1 MLLRRMSEHV
11 KGQNWFA
18 VVLDFLIVVFGVFI
32 GFQLTTWNDNRQ
44 LDEAFAQARTRL
56 IAEHEANITAVQAL
70 IRQNETS
77 LPAVRT
83 ALAALNACDPAPEA
97 EAAFLKGLNQI
108 RGTQSLKLRDSALRA
123 LTHNEGLLARQ
134 TEAERNLLGEFERTL
149 DRTQVNLDFLEHLPF
164 DSPVEDHPA
173 VAAGDLLEM
182 RLSDADWDVIA
193 NRPLILAVPF
203 SDACRDRVLAKH
215 FHEWERVA
223 SFQTLRARQ
232 FQASIEANLE
242 TLRGK
247 VSD

>member
-11 KGQNWFA
+11 RGQNWFA

-44 LDEAFAQARTRL
+44 LDEAFAQARIRL

-77 LPAVRT
+77 LPVVRT
-83 ALAALNACDPAPEA
+83 ALAALKTCDLAPET

-108 RGTQSLKLRDSALRA
+108 RGTQSLKLRGSALRA

-134 TEAERNLLGEFERTL
+134 TETERNMLGEFERTL
-149 DRTQVNLDFLEHLPF
+149 DRMQVNLDFLEHLPF

-182 RLSDADWDVIA
+182 RLSDAEWDVIA
-193 NRPLILAVPF
+193 YRPLILAVPF
-203 SDACRDRVLAKH
+203 SDACRDRALAKH

-242 TLRGK
+242 TLRAK
-247 VSD
+247 VLD